1 MQRWNLPRNASDLE
15 DIMVFSGGA
24 CNVLDTDGNL
34 LRNTERDMINDW
46 LTEKVIRLY
55 DPQIHP
61 NTHGREYNFDTD
73 HLLEMKARSQA
84 VVSLYEISP
93 RTFGGSTSLE
103 IAMDE
108 FVKDHATI
116 IFFSD
121 GKDHVDI
128 IPDHTRDGFPVFVP
142 YGIRTHQAAQAAHYR
157 EMVKNANRMRKYVM
171 TFAQEM
177 DTLTVI
183 FNNRSLE
190 TDIEITPYRM
200 HAVDIFSAMVTAAS
214 GKRVIINFAGDEDSR
229 DDNGNP
235 IFLAPINPPP
245 VQRSL
250 LLDQYMDEG
259 NALRKAISN
268 LVKINVYV
276 RVVYTQR
283 DVINALQDLL
293 QIKRVIK

>member
-1 MQRWNLPRNASDLE
+1 MQRWNLAQSVSDVE
-15 DIMVFSGGA
+15 DIQVFSGGA
-24 CNVLDTDGNL
+24 CNILDAEGNL
-34 LRNTERDMINDW
+34 LRNAERDMINDW
-46 LTEKVIRLY
+46 LSAQHIRLY

-61 NTHGREYNFDTD
+61 DTHGREYDFETD
-73 HLLEMKARSQA
+73 HFLEMKARNQA
-84 VVSLYEISP
+84 IVSLYEVSP
-93 RTFGGSTSLE
+93 RTFGGATSLE

-108 FVKDHATI
+108 FINDHATI

-128 IPDHTRDGFPVFVP
+128 IPDHSRDGYPTFVP
-142 YGIRTHQAAQAAHYR
+142 FGIRSHPAAQSAHYK
-157 EMVKNANRMRKYVM
+157 EMVKNANRMRKYLM

-177 DTLTVI
+177 DSLTI
-183 FNNRSLE
+183 TFNNRSLD

-200 HAVDIFSAMVTAAS
+200 HAADIFAAMVTAAG
-214 GKRVIINFAGDEDSR
+214 GKRVIVNFAGDDESR
-229 DDNGNP
+229 DEQGNP
-235 IFLAPINPPP
+235 IFVAPENPPP

-250 LLDQYMDEG
+250 LLDQYVDEG

-283 DVINALQDLL
+283 DVNHALEDLL
-293 QIKRVIK
+293 RIKGVIK

>member
-1 MQRWNLPRNASDLE
+1 MQRWNVTQDMEAVKLVK
-15 DIMVFSGGA
+15 VFSGGA
-24 CNVLDTDGNL
+24 CNIRDDNGHL
-34 LRNTERDMINDW
+34 LRNTERDKINDW
-46 LTEKVIRLY
+46 LTERNVVFY

-61 NTHGREYNFDTD
+61 DTHNREYDFEIDGRM
-73 HLLEMKARSQA
+73 EIAARAQSM
-84 VVSLYEISP
+84 VSLYEISP
-93 RTFGGSTSLE
+93 RTFGGATSLE

-128 IPDHTRDGFPVFVP
+128 IPDHSRDGFPLFVP
-142 YGIRTHQAAQAAHYR
+142 HGIRKSPEAQTAHYS
-157 EMVKNANRMRKYVM
+157 EMVKNANRMRQYLM
-171 TFAQEM
+171 TFAQQL
-177 DTLTVI
+177 DTLTVT

-190 TDIEITPYRM
+190 TDVEITPFRM
-200 HAVDIFSAMVTAAS
+200 HAADIFEAVVTAS
-214 GKRVIINFAGDEDSR
+214 GGKRVIVNFAGADDSR
-229 DDNGNP
+229 DSKGNP
-235 IFLAPINPPP
+235 IFLAPPQPPP

-250 LLDQYMDEG
+250 MLDQYVDEG

-283 DVINALQDLL
+283 DVITALEDLL
-293 QIKRVIK
+293 KIKGAI